1 VTSLRRAIGVIPQE
15 TVLFNDTIGYN
26 IAYGNMSAPES
37 RIQEVIRNAKLE
49 SVIRNLPLGMETL
62 VGERGMKL
70 SGGEKQRVSIAR
82 AMLKDSPILLCDEPT
97 SSLDTATEYN
107 IMQELTAIG
116 RGRTTVIVAHRL
128 STVKN
133 ADLIIVMDQG
143 RMVQQGTHHELLEI
157 GGKYAELI
165 HQLPK

>member
-1 VTSLRRAIGVIPQE
+1 MNSLRRSIGVIPQDV
-15 TVLFNDTIGYN
+15 VLFNDTIGYN
-26 IAYGNMSAPES
+26 IAYGNLSASQE
-37 RIQEVIRNAKLE
+37 RLQEVVKNSKLE
-49 SVIRNLPLGMETL
+49 SVIRNLPKGLDTV

-82 AMLKDSPILLCDEPT
+82 AMLKDAPILLCDEPT
-97 SSLDTATEYN
+97 SSLDTATEYD
-107 IMQELTAIG
+107 IMQELKAIG
-116 RGRTTVIVAHRL
+116 RGRTTIIVAHRL

-143 RMVQQGTHHELLEI
+143 RMVQQGTHDELLAM

-165 HQLPK
+165 NQLPK